1 MSTDLLLLHPGEVLL
16 EEFLRTMA
24 ISQYRLAL
32 SISVD
37 IDLRRGCFIALSE
50 DFWLKIQASHD
61 LKPAK
66 QALEGLLPSMLSGR
80 AACL

>member
-1 MSTDLLLLHPGEVLL
+1 MG
-16 EEFLRTMA
+16 

-37 IDLRRGCFIALSE
+37 IDLCRGRFIALSE
-50 DFWLKIQASHD
+50 DFWLKMQASHD

-66 QALEGLLPSMLSGR
+66 QALEGSGGLASVDVVR
-80 AACL
+80 PGSVPIKS